1 MQAWIDEV
9 CAELGI
15 TPGVDIDVD
24 AILAVAR
31 DAAHN
36 VERPAAPVS
45 TYLLGIAAA
54 AGVDVSE
61 AAERIGELAKG
72 WSAPA

>member
-1 MQAWIDEV
+1 MQAWIDVV

-15 TPGVDIDVD
+15 TAEVDVD
-24 AILAVAR
+24 SILAVAR

-54 AGVDVSE
+54 QGIDVTE
-61 AAERIGELAKG
+61 AAQRIGALAEA
-72 WSAPA
+72 WTPDA

>member
-1 MQAWIDEV
+1 MDTWIEAV

-15 TPGVDIDVD
+15 DVAVDVD
-24 AILAVAR
+24 LILDVAK

-45 TYLLGIAAA
+45 TYLLGVAIAQ
-54 AGVDVSE
+54 GQDPNT
-61 AAERIGELAKG
+61 AAEKISALAKQ
-72 WSAPA
+72 WQT

>member
-1 MQAWIDEV
+1 MQEWIDVV

-15 TPGVDIDVD
+15 TADVDVD
-24 AILAVAR
+24 AVLAVAR

-54 AGVDVSE
+54 GGADVAG
-61 AAERIGELAKG
+61 AAARIGELARA
-72 WSAPA
+72 WSPDA

>member
-1 MQAWIDEV
+1 MDTWIEAV

-15 TPGVDIDVD
+15 VIDVD
-24 AILAVAR
+24 VDAVLEVAK

-45 TYLLGIAAA
+45 TFLLGVAIAQGQDPKAT
-54 AGVDVSE
+54 
-61 AAERIGELAKG
+61 AERITALAKQ
-72 WSAPA
+72 WPA

>member
-1 MQAWIDEV
+1 MESWIEAV

-15 TPGVDIDVD
+15 DAEVQVA
-24 AILAVAR
+24 AILEVAK

-45 TYLLGIAAA
+45 TYLMGIAVASGMD
-54 AGVDVSE
+54 AGDVAS
-61 AAERIGELAKG
+61 RIGTLARG
-72 WSAPA
+72 WNPPA